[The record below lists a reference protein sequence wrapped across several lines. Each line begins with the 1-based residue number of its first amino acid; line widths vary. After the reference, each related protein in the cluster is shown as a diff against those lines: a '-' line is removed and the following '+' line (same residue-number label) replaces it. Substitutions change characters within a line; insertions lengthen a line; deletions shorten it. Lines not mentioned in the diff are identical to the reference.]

1 MSETSE
7 KILER
12 LGNELPDRYP
22 MKPGSY
28 TYDIEKAH
36 ATEFENAYDKMD
48 RLERQSHASTATGK
62 YLEKCVSDFGLK
74 RKSAAASSGYVTIT
88 GDIGATVKSGDK
100 VAAGNVIFNITDTAA
115 IGTDG
120 TCTVP
125 VVCDVA
131 GSQGNVKSGYI
142 NRFPITLPGLKSVTN
157 SHAITGGSD
166 EETDS
171 ELRARYYEFISH
183 PITSGN
189 KWQYIMWAK
198 SVDGV
203 GDAKCQPLWN
213 GNGTVKVIIVDSEK
227 QLAPT
232 ELIDRVTNYIE
243 EQQPI
248 GAELTVVTA
257 SEKSVDISC
266 KLDCEPSSV
275 DIIKANIEK
284 YLRDISFSKGYVSY
298 AKIGQTIMDTAGV
311 ADYTD
316 LRINGGIV
324 NIPVAETEIAVLGV
338 VSFD

>member
-1 MSETSE
+1 MPETSE

-12 LGNELPDRYP
+12 LGNELPDRYVI
-22 MKPGSY
+22 KPGSY

-36 ATEFENAYDKMD
+36 AIEFENAYDRMD

-74 RKSAAASSGYVTIT
+74 RKSAVASSGYVTIT
-88 GDIGATVKSGDK
+88 GEAGATVKTGDK
-100 VAAGNVIFNITDTAA
+100 VAAGNVIFNITDTVIID
-115 IGTDG
+115 IGG
-120 TCTVP
+120 SCTVP
-125 VVCDVA
+125 VVCDAA
-131 GSQGNVKSGYI
+131 GVQGNVKMGYI
-142 NRFPITLPGLKSVTN
+142 NRFPVTLPGLKSVTN
-157 SHAITGGSD
+157 NHATTGGSD

-213 GNGTVKVIIVDSEK
+213 GNGTVKVIVVDGKK
-227 QLAPT
+227 QLAPP
-232 ELIDRVTNYIE
+232 ELIDKVKKYIE

-248 GAELTVVTA
+248 GAALTVVTA
-257 SEKSVDISC
+257 TERSVDVSC
-266 KLDCEPSSV
+266 KLDCEPASV
-275 DIIKANIEK
+275 EVVKANIEE
-284 YLRDISFSKGYVSY
+284 YLRDISFAKGYISY
-298 AKIGQTIMDTAGV
+298 AKIGQIIMDTVGV

-316 LRINGGIV
+316 LQVSGGTA
-324 NIPVAETEIAVLGV
+324 NIPIADTEITVLGV
-338 VSFD
+338 VSFG

>member
-12 LGNELPDRYP
+12 LENELPERYV

-36 ATEFENAYDKMD
+36 AIEFENAYDRMD

-62 YLEKCVSDFGLK
+62 YLEKCVSDFGIK
-74 RKSAAASSGYVTIT
+74 RKSSVASAGYVTII
-88 GDIGATVKSGDK
+88 GDAGATVKAGEK
-100 VAAGNVIFNITDTAA
+100 VAAGNVIFNITDTVT
-115 IGTDG
+115 ITGES
-120 TCTVP
+120 CTVP
-125 VVCDVA
+125 VICDVA
-131 GSQGNVKSGYI
+131 GSQGNVKAGYI
-142 NRFPITLPGLKSVTN
+142 NRFPVTLPGLKSVSN
-157 SHAITGGSD
+157 AHSITGGSD
-166 EETDS
+166 EETDT

-213 GNGTVKVIIVDSEK
+213 GNGTVKVIIVDSKK
-227 QLAPT
+227 QIAPP
-232 ELIDRVTNYIE
+232 ELIDNVKKYIE

-248 GAELTVVTA
+248 GATLTVVTA
-257 SEKSVDISC
+257 EEKSINISC
-266 KLDCEPSSV
+266 KLDCEPDSI
-275 DIIKANIEK
+275 DIVKANLEE
-284 YLRDISFSKGYVSY
+284 YLRNISFAKGYISY
-298 AKIGQTIMDTAGV
+298 AKTGQIIMDTAGV
-311 ADYTD
+311 TDYTD
-316 LRINGGIV
+316 LLVNGDMA
-324 NIPVAETEIAVLGV
+324 NIPITDTEIAVLGV